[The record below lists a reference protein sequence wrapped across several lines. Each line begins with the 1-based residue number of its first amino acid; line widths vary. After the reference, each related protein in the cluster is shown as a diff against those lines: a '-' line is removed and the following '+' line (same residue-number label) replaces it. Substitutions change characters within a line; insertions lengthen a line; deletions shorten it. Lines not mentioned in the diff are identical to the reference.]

1 MYIDDK
7 ESRRRQRE
15 AEKARDNRGE
25 IVKALSLGEVTRREL
40 FRWGILTGSGWL
52 AAKNGL
58 NPFVKSAYAQVPT
71 GVPRSPVRGIAKFSQ
86 PLPRLEVQTPHTLQ
100 PENGHAAWPSHFNE
114 HAARRLSYHT
124 DYTALAKT
132 GGIKD
137 PLKSHQS
144 IDWKRPNRRPPA
156 GRVFRPSAL
165 ERVFPAERATSSIS
179 GHARR
184 EHASIRYCRNKNPIA
199 SGTTAPAE
207 MGRAAASHC

>member
-7 ESRRRQRE
+7 ESSRRQRE

-100 PENGHAAWPSHFNE
+100 PENGHAAWPSDLNE

-124 DYTALAKT
+124 DFTALAKQ
-132 GGIKD
+132 GIKD
-137 PLKSHQS
+137 PLLTNPLTGKGP
-144 IDWKRPNRRPPA
+144 IEGRPPGEFFA
-156 GRVFRPSAL
+156 HQRWNDYL
-165 ERVFPAERATSSIS
+165 PAERVHSQ
-179 GHARR
+179 
-184 EHASIRYCRNKNPIA
+184 
-199 SGTTAPAE
+199 
-207 MGRAAASHC
+207 